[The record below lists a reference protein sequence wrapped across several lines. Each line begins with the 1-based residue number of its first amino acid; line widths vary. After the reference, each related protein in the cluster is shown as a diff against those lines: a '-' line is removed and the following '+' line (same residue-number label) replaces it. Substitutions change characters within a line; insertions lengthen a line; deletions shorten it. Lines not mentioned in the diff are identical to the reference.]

1 MAKFYAHKPF
11 AIVTATGSTLF
22 MEGQEVP
29 EHIAKAYP
37 QHIKGLRQAEKPI
50 VHNPNLKEKLTKKDI
65 AKMDEDTLKQ
75 WIMQFHPGD
84 MPAEGAKKDE
94 LAEVVISLNA

>member
-1 MAKFYAHKPF
+1 MAKFIAYKPF
-11 AIVTATGSTLF
+11 AIVTATGSTVF

-37 QHIKGLRQAEKPI
+37 QHIHGLRQAEKPI
-50 VHNPNLKEKLTKKDI
+50 AHNPNLKEKLTKKDI
-65 AKMDEDTLKQ
+65 SKMDELELKQ

-94 LAEVVISLNA
+94 LVELVTNLNA